1 MVVSKKYS
9 AELAKQTRHITSS
22 IYIKTF
28 QLTMKLWQKDTTINK
43 RIENFTVGKDRELD
57 LWLAKYDIV
66 GSLAHI
72 EMLESIGLLE
82 KEELQQLQVKLKQL
96 FQEVAKGNFIIEDG
110 IEDVHSQVELLLT
123 KGLGDIGKKIHSGR
137 SRNDQVLVDLRL
149 FFRGEI
155 KEVAASTKDLFQT
168 LLQLSEQHKSNLMPG
183 YTHLQVA
190 MVSSFGLW
198 FGAYAESLVDDITL
212 LQSVYKIVNQ
222 NPLGSAAGYGSS
234 FPLNRTMTTQ
244 LLGFENL
251 NYNVIHAQ
259 LGRGKSELFLSF
271 ALAAIAST
279 LGKFAMDVCLYTNQ
293 NYNFISFPDELTTG
307 SSIMPHKKNPDV
319 FELIRAKCNK
329 LQSLPTEISM
339 TINNL
344 PAGYHRDFQLLKES
358 LFPALQ
364 DLKDC
369 LEIADYMLHNI
380 GIKTGIVK
388 DEKYQYLF
396 SVEEVNKLVLNGV
409 PFRDAY
415 KIVGRQIDAGDF
427 NPSTDVV
434 HTHEGSI
441 GNLCTAEIQAKMK
454 AVWEGFAFQ
463 KAEDAIAKLVS

>member
-1 MVVSKKYS
+1 
-9 AELAKQTRHITSS
+9 
-22 IYIKTF
+22 
-28 QLTMKLWQKDTTINK
+28 MKLWQKDIQINQK
-43 RIENFTVGKDRELD
+43 IDNFTVGKDRELD
-57 LWLAKYDIV
+57 LWLAEYDIL

-72 EMLESIGLLE
+72 EMLESINLLE
-82 KEELQQLQVKLKQL
+82 KDELSQLQVELKNL
-96 FQEVAKGNFIIEDG
+96 YKKATKGDFVIEDG

-123 KGLGDIGKKIHSGR
+123 KALGDIGKKIHSGR

-149 FFRGEI
+149 FFRAEI
-155 KEVAASTKDLFQT
+155 KGLAETTKDLFET
-168 LLQLSEQHKSNLMPG
+168 YLELSEKHKATLMPG

-198 FGAYAESLVDDITL
+198 FGAYAESLVDDMTL

-234 FPLNRTMTTQ
+234 FPLNRTMTTE
-244 LLGFENL
+244 LLGFDNL
-251 NYNVIHAQ
+251 NYNVVHAQ
-259 LGRGKSELFLSF
+259 MGRGKSELFLSF

-279 LGKFAMDVCLYTNQ
+279 LGKFAMDACMYCNQ
-293 NYNFISFPDELTTG
+293 NYSFISFPDELTTG

-358 LFPALQ
+358 LFPAIQ
-364 DLKDC
+364 DLKSC
-369 LEIADYMLHNI
+369 LEIATYMLQNMSI
-380 GIKTGIVK
+380 REGIVA
-388 DEKYQYLF
+388 DEKYKYLF
-396 SVEEVNKLVLNGV
+396 SVETVNNLVLSGV

-415 KIVGRQIDAGDF
+415 KIVGKDIDSGNFKPDL
-427 NPSTDVV
+427 DVT
-434 HTHEGSI
+434 HTHEGSL
-441 GNLCTAEIQAKMK
+441 GNLCNEEIQRKMK
-454 AVWEGFAFQ
+454 QVWKGFKFS
-463 KAEDAIAKLVS
+463 KAEKAIKQLVK